1 MNSGASVSATRAH
14 HRERSGSGY
23 TARLVSI
30 VKMSMDAL
38 KLHRVWRHSNS
49 IVSGG
54 TQTPSCL
61 EALKLR
67 RVWRHSN
74 STIVSGGTIVTR
86 RSGGGYTA
94 RQRVNHIGSSR
105 HRIADARGTV
115 VAGADA
121 RGTAQ
126 RTREAPPSNRRRKEA
141 HGTAQRTREVPSSL
155 ETDGRSR
162 HRIADAR
169 GTIGFHTQ
177 AEARGTA

>member
-1 MNSGASVSATRAH
+1 M
-14 HRERSGSGY
+14 
-23 TARLVSI
+23 SI
-30 VKMSMDAL
+30 VKISMDAL

-49 IVSGG
+49 VVSGG
-54 TQTPSCL
+54 TQTPPSCL
-61 EALKLR
+61 EALKL
-67 RVWRHSN
+67 

>member
-61 EALKLR
+61 EALKLHH
-67 RVWRHSN
+67 RVWRHHRHAAVGWRLHSPAACQ
-74 STIVSGGTIVTR
+74 SHRKLAAPHSGRARYRSCWCRTLAAPHSGRARHRPATGDGRRLTAP
-86 RSGGGYTA
+86 RSGRVRYHPRW
-94 RQRVNHIGSSR
+94 RQ
-105 HRIADARGTV
+105 T
-115 VAGADA
+115 DA
-121 RGTAQ
+121 RGTA
-126 RTREAPPSNRRRKEA
+126 
-141 HGTAQRTREVPSSL
+141 
-155 ETDGRSR
+155 
-162 HRIADAR
+162 
-169 GTIGFHTQ
+169 
-177 AEARGTA
+177 